1 MNATDLQS
9 ELERLHVA
17 SFGWALSCCRQQREE
32 AEDVLHTAYMK
43 VLGGQARFEGRA
55 SFRTWFFGVIR
66 HTASEQRRRRW
77 VRETL
82 LQKWF
87 SGQPSA
93 STGQPDPLGSSQENR
108 QLRDAL
114 ERLPDRQQQV
124 LHLVFYQDLTVEEA
138 AGAMGVSLG
147 TARTHFARGKS
158 RLRQILSPSLKS
170 DLSSEEVR

>member
-1 MNATDLQS
+1 MNATDLRS
-9 ELERLHVA
+9 ELERSHVA

-43 VLGGQARFEGRA
+43 VLGGQARFEGRS

-77 VRETL
+77 VREIL

-87 SGQPSA
+87 SGQASP
-93 STGQPDPLGSSQENR
+93 STGQPNPLEASQESR

-114 ERLPDRQQQV
+114 QRLPDRQRQV
-124 LHLVFYQDLTVEEA
+124 LHLVFYQDFTVEEA

-158 RLRQILSPSLKS
+158 RLRQILSASLKS
-170 DLSSEEVR
+170 DLSSTEVS